1 MTDTRPDRFEAAIEG
16 SAAARAVRRVRGSL
30 ARWAGGSRLVRW
42 FLAEPDP
49 EVVVIDLRETY
60 TVGPLLR
67 ANAAVLEGATA
78 VTERTGVSSTAAAV
92 AGRIEARPLRAAG
105 TAIVL
110 TALLGIAAAVLGGPE
125 PTWTANARSGAV
137 GGWLL
142 LLGLGLLATRE
153 RRSAAELAETRVGRA
168 VRAAFAPPEPPR
180 ER

>member
-1 MTDTRPDRFEAAIEG
+1 MTGTDPDRFGAAIEG
-16 SAAARAVRRVRGSL
+16 SAAASTARRVRVAL
-30 ARWAGGSRLVRW
+30 ARWARGSRLVRW

-67 ANAAVLEGATA
+67 ATAGVLEWATA
-78 VTERTGVSSTAAAV
+78 VAERTGVSSTATAV
-92 AGRIEARPLRAAG
+92 ADRIEAQPLRAAG

-110 TALLGIAAAVLGGPE
+110 TALAGIAAAVLGGPG
-125 PTWTANARSGAV
+125 PAWTANARSGAV
-137 GGWLL
+137 GAWLV

-153 RRSAAELAETRVGRA
+153 RRSAVELAGTRVGR
-168 VRAAFAPPEPPR
+168 VIRAAFAPPEPPQ

>member
-1 MTDTRPDRFEAAIEG
+1 MTDTGSGRFEAAIEG
-16 SAAARAVRRVRGSL
+16 SAAASAARRVRASL

-67 ANAAVLEGATA
+67 ATAGVLEWATA
-78 VTERTGVSSTAAAV
+78 ATERTGVSSTAAAV

-110 TALLGIAAAVLGGPE
+110 TALVGIAAAVLAGPE
-125 PTWTANARSGAV
+125 PTWTANARSGA
-137 GGWLL
+137 GGWLV

-153 RRSAAELAETRVGRA
+153 RRSAAELAETRVGSA
-168 VRAAFAPPEPPR
+168 VRAAFAPPESPR